1 MKILGI
7 SGSPRAESRS
17 GSIKVVKKIVE
28 NTGCEYELISLHGK
42 NIGGCIACMACVE
55 DNVCKVHDDMETL
68 RDKIVEA
75 DAYVLGGVN
84 YFDTLNAAML
94 SFMERWYQFRHR
106 EADILWGKLAVTMSL
121 GGHNPAPATD
131 VLNKICFANVI
142 KVVDNV
148 QGIGAAGCH
157 YCGYGETCK
166 VGIPYLLQG
175 PDVAPITLE
184 TTPDVTKDEELM
196 QAAEDA
202 GKKLG
207 DMLRSP
213 DYSRGK
219 TVQEL
224 MQMMEAMK
232 AERSNIL

>member
-7 SGSPRAESRS
+7 SGSPRTESRS
-17 GSIKVVKKIVE
+17 GSIKVVQKVLE

-84 YFDTLNAAML
+84 YFDTLNAVML
-94 SFMERWYQFRHR
+94 CFMERWYQFRHR
-106 EADILWGKLAVTMSL
+106 EADILWGKLAVTVSL
-121 GGHNPAPATD
+121 GGINPAPPSEH
-131 VLNKICFANVI
+131 LNTFCIMNMI

-148 QGIGAAGCH
+148 QGIGAPGCS

-166 VGIPYLLQG
+166 VGVHYFKYGPGVPVTEDTIPN
-175 PDVAPITLE
+175 
-184 TTPDVTKDEELM
+184 VTKDDELM
-196 QAAEDA
+196 LAAEQA

-207 DMLRSP
+207 EQLRSA
-213 DYSRGK
+213 DYSREE
-219 TVQEL
+219 TTQE
-224 MQMMEAMK
+224 MMKIIAAMGEAMQGH
-232 AERSNIL
+232 

>member
-7 SGSPRAESRS
+7 SGSPRPESRS
-17 GSIKVVKKIVE
+17 GSIKVVQKVLE

-42 NIGGCIACMACVE
+42 NIGGCIGCMACVD
-55 DNVCKVHDDMETL
+55 DNICKVNDDMKTL

-75 DAYVLGGVN
+75 DAYVLSGVN
-84 YFDTLNAAML
+84 YFNTLNAVMH

-106 EADILWGKLAVTMSL
+106 EADILWGKLAVTVSL
-121 GGHNPAPATD
+121 GGINPAPPTE
-131 VLNKICFANVI
+131 VLNHICFANMI

-175 PDVAPITLE
+175 PDVVPITPE
-184 TTPDVTKDEELM
+184 TIPDVTKDEELM
-196 QAAEDA
+196 LAAEQA

-213 DYSRGK
+213 DYSREK
-219 TVQEL
+219 TIQEL
-224 MQMMEAMK
+224 MKMMEAMK
-232 AERSNIL
+232 AEMLRY